1 MSTNAVIA
9 ISNSQFEMELTAI
22 YVHWD
27 GGQTLANDLDE
38 YHDSWEHARDLVN
51 MGDLSSVS
59 GRDVESY
66 FSRGERWERV
76 KPTEGDLKD
85 LYNTYKSAEYY
96 HIFHDSQWT
105 FLYRDEV
112 RQIVLEAAN
121 EQDA

>member
-85 LYNTYKSAEYY
+85 LYNNYKSAEYF
-96 HIFHDSQWT
+96 HIFHDGEWG
-105 FLYRDEV
+105 FLSRENVADIIED
-112 RQIVLEAAN
+112 LET
-121 EQDA
+121 EL